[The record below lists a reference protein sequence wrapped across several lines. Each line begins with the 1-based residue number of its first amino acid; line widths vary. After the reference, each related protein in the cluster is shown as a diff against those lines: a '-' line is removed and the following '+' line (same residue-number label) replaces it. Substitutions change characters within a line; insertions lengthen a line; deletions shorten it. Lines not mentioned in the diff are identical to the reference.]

1 MPRSGQKKWLT
12 AEQEAIVRKAY
23 SKGATCR
30 EAAFLAG
37 VTVSVLAARLQD
49 QVEDLRRGRGRGGRR
64 GPAVDPT
71 PEEIEQRKQECRDR
85 LLRLMRPKFYDPQN
99 LD

>member
-1 MPRSGQKKWLT
+1 MPRAGQKKWLSE
-12 AEQEAIVRKAY
+12 EQERIVREAY
-23 SKGATCR
+23 ERGSTCR

-49 QVEDLRRGRGRGGRR
+49 QVADLRRGRGRGGRR

-71 PEEIEQRKQECRDR
+71 PDEIEERKRECRER
-85 LLRLMRPKFYDPQN
+85 LIRLMRPKFYDPTN

>member
-1 MPRSGQKKWLT
+1 MPRAGQRKWLT
-12 AEQEAIVRKAY
+12 HEQERIVREAY
-23 SKGATCR
+23 AGGATCR

-37 VTVSVLAARLQD
+37 VSVSVMTARLLD
-49 QVEDLRRGRGRGGRR
+49 QVRDLRRGRGRGGRR

-71 PEEIEQRKQECRDR
+71 PAQIDERARQCRER
-85 LLRLMRPKFYDPQN
+85 LLRIMRPKFHDATN

>member
-1 MPRSGQKKWLT
+1 MPLRGHKKWLSPV
-12 AEQEAIVRKAY
+12 QEGIVRAAY
-23 SKGATCR
+23 AKGATCR

-49 QVEDLRRGRGRGGRR
+49 QVADLRRGRGRGGRR
-64 GPAVDPT
+64 GVAVDPT
-71 PEEIEQRKQECRDR
+71 PEEIAERRRECDERR
-85 LLRLMRPKFYDPQN
+85 ARLMGCEFTDTPN